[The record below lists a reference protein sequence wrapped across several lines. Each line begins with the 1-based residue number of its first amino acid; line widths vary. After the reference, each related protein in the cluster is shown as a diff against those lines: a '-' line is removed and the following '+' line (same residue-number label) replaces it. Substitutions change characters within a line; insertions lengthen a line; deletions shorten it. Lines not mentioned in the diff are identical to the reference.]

1 MSSQG
6 PKAGKTRAGKPAP
19 LNARTGKPTPPDAQN
34 EQPVPPDA
42 RAGAPLRRAGLVL
55 VLVGVCARV
64 ITTTDPLPGWSLD
77 PLTTVAPFN
86 GLGPA
91 HSMTLALLPL
101 LGLALVLLAARR
113 TGEAL
118 PRGFGVVL
126 MLAGLGLPAAAWHGW
141 IGPTACVE
149 NANTLSVWIAA
160 LAGGLAAMLAGR
172 HPAERALVIASC
184 AGLAGP
190 LVLRAALQVYSE
202 HPVLVDE
209 FRADRAAFL
218 ASHGWTEGSATA
230 RVFERRLLQPEA
242 SAWFAMSNVYAS
254 VMVGCAVMFAGGL
267 VAAVRARLWTTG
279 NRPDLYRFLGLL
291 VGTAL
296 AIGGIVIAVPA
307 GGVLPKGAAATLL
320 LGMALLAV
328 VLMKNQLPGPV
339 LRGLKRL
346 GSGRLNWWIGP
357 GLLVAA
363 LLAVALRGM
372 IGERIGELSILFR
385 WFYLQAA
392 TAIFAE
398 HPLWGVGPDGFQS
411 AYLLAKNPL
420 SPEEVSSPHSMF
432 FDYLSML
439 GVFGLAWIGVV
450 VLMAARVGRELVA
463 SVAARGETKAQNAG
477 ATDSRSGIGSLI
489 VVVAACSLVAF
500 WRETLPS
507 AATMPDAFG
516 LLLLDGLTKLLG
528 FGLVW
533 LGLGAALLTIAR
545 STSGAAATRAGLLA
559 AGLAVLVH
567 AQIELTGTDLSAAGW
582 LLVVLGAG
590 AAGRG
595 GRVGVGQKVEPDDA
609 APAPSRSLYRRML
622 CIGAIEVLAI
632 GLAVAVAT
640 VPVWAWQRGLQH
652 AAARATETTR
662 LVQRFDARA
671 AGSSDESPAEL
682 VADLAE
688 LLGQPV
694 PMTPEGVG
702 RAVDLL
708 RLRTAADAADTLE
721 QLARTPS
728 TPSRATIRAALR
740 ARAVEATLRA
750 RAGTGN
756 GADPAQT
763 AQAARAAVE
772 LAAWAAKQWPTDSS
786 AFRRW
791 AGALRQAE
799 SLAPDSTAIQPF
811 SDLKPLEQAAALAP
825 YSPDPARQ
833 LALRHRDAGDPQAAA
848 RWASKALELHALQRL
863 DPLAGLSESQVQML
877 RELARN
883 P

>member
-1 MSSQG
+1 MSGEGQ
-6 PKAGKTRAGKPAP
+6 KARKTRAGKPAP
-19 LNARTGKPTPPDAQN
+19 LNTKADQPVPLNAQHDQPAPLDARTGTS
-34 EQPVPPDA
+34 
-42 RAGAPLRRAGLVL
+42 LRRAGLVL

-91 HSMTLALLPL
+91 HSMALALLPL
-101 LGLALVLLAARR
+101 IGLALVLLAARR
-113 TGEAL
+113 AGEAL
-118 PRGFGVVL
+118 PRGFGVLL
-126 MLAGLGLPAAAWHGW
+126 MLAGLGLPAVAWHGW
-141 IGPTACVE
+141 IGPTTCVE

-160 LAGGLAAMLAGR
+160 IAGGLAAMLACR
-172 HPAERALVIASC
+172 HPAERALVIACC

-202 HPVLVDE
+202 HPVLAGE

-230 RVFERRLLQPEA
+230 RLFERRLMQPEA

-267 VAAVRARLWTTG
+267 AAAVRARLWTTG

-291 VGTAL
+291 IGTAL
-296 AIGGIVIAVPA
+296 AVGGVVIAVPA
-307 GGVLPKGAAATLL
+307 GGVLPKGAAAALV

-328 VLMKNQLPGPV
+328 VLMKKQLPGPV
-339 LRGLKRL
+339 QRMFERL
-346 GSGRLNWWIGP
+346 GSGRLGWWIGP
-357 GLLVAA
+357 GLLGAA

-372 IGERIGELSILFR
+372 IGEQIGELSILFR

-392 TAIFAE
+392 TAIFAD

-420 SPEEVSSPHSMF
+420 SPEDVSSPHSMF

-439 GVFGLAWIGVV
+439 GAFGLAWISVV

-463 SVAARGETKAQNAG
+463 SVAASGETKAQNAG

-489 VVVAACSLVAF
+489 VVVVASSLVAF
-500 WRETLPS
+500 WRETLPT

-516 LLLLDGLTKLLG
+516 LLLLDGLTKLVG
-528 FGLVW
+528 FGLLW
-533 LGLGAALLTIAR
+533 LGLGAALLTVAK
-545 STSGAAATRAGLLA
+545 SAAGASMTRAGLLA

-582 LLVVLGAG
+582 LLIVLGAG
-590 AAGRG
+590 AAGQG
-595 GRVGVGQKVEPDDA
+595 GRVGVGRRVEPDDA
-609 APAPSRSLYRRML
+609 APAPSRSPHRRML
-622 CIGAIEVLAI
+622 LIGTIEVLAI
-632 GLAVAVAT
+632 ALAVAVAT

-652 AAARATETTR
+652 AAARAIETTR

-671 AGSSDESPAEL
+671 AGTSDESSAVL

-708 RLRTAADAADTLE
+708 RLRTAADAADALE
-721 QLARTPS
+721 RIARTPS
-728 TPSRATIRAALR
+728 TPSRATARAALR
-740 ARAVEATLRA
+740 ARAAQASLRA
-750 RAGTGN
+750 RAQSTKD
-756 GADPAQT
+756 ADAARS
-763 AQAARAAVE
+763 AQAAID
-772 LAAWAAKQWPTDSS
+772 LAAWAAERWPTDSS

-799 SLAPDSTAIQPF
+799 SLAPDSTGAQPF

-825 YSPDPARQ
+825 FSPDLARQ
-833 LALRHRDAGDPQAAA
+833 LALRFRDAGDRQAAA

>member
-1 MSSQG
+1 MTRLP
-6 PKAGKTRAGKPAP
+6 PKAGAP
-19 LNARTGKPTPPDAQN
+19 KAQ
-34 EQPVPPDA
+34 A
-42 RAGAPLRRAGLVL
+42 KLRRAGLVL

-64 ITTTDPLPGWSLD
+64 VTTTDPLPGWSLD
-77 PLTTVAPFN
+77 PLTTAAPFN

-91 HSMTLALLPL
+91 HSMALALLPL
-101 LGLALVLLAARR
+101 IGLALVLLAARR
-113 TGEAL
+113 ANETL

-126 MLAGLGLPAAAWHGW
+126 MLAGLGLPAVAWHGW

-160 LAGGLAAMLAGR
+160 IAGGLAAMLACR
-172 HPAERALVIASC
+172 HPAERALVIACC

-202 HPVLVDE
+202 HPLLVEE

-230 RVFERRLLQPEA
+230 RLFERRLLQPEA

-254 VMVGCAVMFAGGL
+254 VMVGCTLMFAGGL
-267 VAAVRARLWTTG
+267 AAAVRERLWTTG
-279 NRPDLYRFLGLL
+279 QRPNLYRFLGLL
-291 VGTAL
+291 AGTAL
-296 AIGGIVIAVPA
+296 AVGGVVIAVPA
-307 GGVLPKGAAATLL
+307 GGVLPKGAAAALV
-320 LGMALLAV
+320 LGMALLGV
-328 VLMKNQLPGPV
+328 TLMRDRFPAAMQ
-339 LRGLKRL
+339 RMFERL
-346 GSGRLNWWIGP
+346 GSGRLGWWIGP

-372 IGERIGELSILFR
+372 IGEQIGELSILFR

-392 TAIFAE
+392 TAIFAD

-439 GVFGLAWIGVV
+439 GAFGLAWIGVI
-450 VLMAARVGRELVA
+450 VLMAARIGQTLVA
-463 SVAARGETKAQNAG
+463 GTTSESETNDKAGDKAPPKGSTRYGLVGGGFAG
-477 ATDSRSGIGSLI
+477 LLI
-489 VVVAACSLVAF
+489 VVVASSLIAF
-500 WRETLPS
+500 GRETLPT
-507 AATMPDAFG
+507 AATMPDAFS
-516 LLLLDGLTKLLG
+516 LLLLDGLTKLAG
-528 FGLVW
+528 FGLLW
-533 LGLGAALLTIAR
+533 LGLGAALLTVAK
-545 STSGAAATRAGLLA
+545 SPAGASMTRAGLLA

-582 LLVVLGAG
+582 LLIVLGAGAG

-595 GRVGVGQKVEPDDA
+595 PGVWKDPTSPDT
-609 APAPSRSLYRRML
+609 APARTRSPHRRL
-622 CIGAIEVLAI
+622 LLFGAIEVLAI
-632 GLAVAVAT
+632 ALAVAVAT
-640 VPVWAWQRGLQH
+640 VPVWTWQRGLQH
-652 AAARATETTR
+652 AAARATEATR

-671 AGSSDESPAEL
+671 AGASDESPADL

-708 RLRTAADAADTLE
+708 RLRTAADAADALE
-721 QLARTPS
+721 RLARTPS
-728 TPSRATIRAALR
+728 TPSRATARAALRTRAAEAALR
-740 ARAVEATLRA
+740 ARAQST
-750 RAGTGN
+750 N
-756 GADPAQT
+756 DADPARA
-763 AQAARAAVE
+763 AQAAID
-772 LAAWAAKQWPTDSS
+772 LAAWAAERWPTDSS
-786 AFRRW
+786 AYRRW

-799 SLAPDSTAIQPF
+799 SLAPDRTAAKPF
-811 SDLKPLEQAAALAP
+811 SDLKPLEQAATRSP
-825 YSPDPARQ
+825 FSPDLARQ
-833 LALRHRDAGDPQAAA
+833 LALRFRDAGDRPAAA
-848 RWASKALELHALQRL
+848 RWASKALELHALRRL
-863 DPLAGLSESQVQML
+863 DPLAGLTESQVQML